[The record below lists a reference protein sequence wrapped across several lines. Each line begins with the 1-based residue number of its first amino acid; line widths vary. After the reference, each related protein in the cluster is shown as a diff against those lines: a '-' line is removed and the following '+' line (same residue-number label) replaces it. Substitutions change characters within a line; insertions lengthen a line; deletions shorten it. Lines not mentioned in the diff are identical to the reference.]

1 MSFIALTSVN
11 NSLADSTAS
20 YAAAAAAAATRPA
33 SPGKYVPVH
42 RRHDGDTSSQ
52 RSVSPTPSDAST
64 STLVSST
71 SPSTKPR
78 VYSIATLLHLSHE
91 PEIRV
96 IAMEQKEK
104 LKEALP
110 EIVMNRKM
118 RKALEYHAIQE
129 RIRAKA
135 QAQTKAKPQTKAAN
149 NPPSKKPNSPYTQ
162 STPNKPVPS
171 QQQQKQRPRQQMPS
185 RASAEKRRNANKAPE
200 AGWRG
205 VRLPAVAAV

>member
-1 MSFIALTSVN
+1 MSSSIALTSLN
-11 NSLADSTAS
+11 GTLADSTAS
-20 YAAAAAAAATRPA
+20 YAAAAARPA
-33 SPGKYVPVH
+33 SPAAKYVPVH
-42 RRHDGDTSSQ
+42 RRHDVDTSSQ
-52 RSVSPTPSDAST
+52 RSVSPTPSDCST

-96 IAMEQKEK
+96 ISVEQKEK
-104 LKEALP
+104 LKEVLP

-135 QAQTKAKPQTKAAN
+135 QAQTKAKAQPKATN
-149 NPPSKKPNSPYTQ
+149 NPPSKKLNGPHAQ
-162 STPNKPVPS
+162 STPNKPVTS
-171 QQQQKQRPRQQMPS
+171 QQQQKQRPRQQMPG
-185 RASAEKRRNANKAPE
+185 RASAEKRRNANKVAE

-205 VRLPAVAAV
+205 VRLPAVSAV